1 MPCFEMLPIFVVT
14 PGFFVFVT
22 LQLTGTVVLVATE
35 AKAVQASVLMEETID
50 AWLPAESLQMT
61 AVIAVAAT
69 RVTLVVAVSVD
80 SAWEVAVIVTT
91 LFVGTTA
98 GAVYNPLVVLMDPL
112 PVPLIDQ
119 FTSVLLVVLLRM
131 VAVH

>member
-1 MPCFEMLPIFVVT
+1 MLPIFVVT

-91 LFVGTTA
+91 LFVGTAA
-98 GAVYNPLVVLMDPL
+98 GAVYNPLVVLMVPL

>member
-1 MPCFEMLPIFVVT
+1 MLPIFVVT

-91 LFVGTTA
+91 LFVGTAA

>member
-1 MPCFEMLPIFVVT
+1 
-14 PGFFVFVT
+14 
-22 LQLTGTVVLVATE
+22 
-35 AKAVQASVLMEETID
+35 
-50 AWLPAESLQMT
+50 MT

-69 RVTLVVAVSVD
+69 IVTLAVAVSVD
-80 SAWEVAVIVTT
+80 SAWEVAVIVAT
-91 LFVGTTA
+91 LFVGTVA

-119 FTSVLLVVLLRM
+119 FTSVLFVGLLRI